1 MEATLQAEKREG
13 RGKNEARRLRASG
26 RIPAVVYGTEKDKAT
41 EISVD
46 PKVLLRI
53 LHSEGGVNT
62 LIGLEGAG
70 LAGGR
75 KVLVKEYQLDPI
87 DHKLLHAD
95 FYAVAMDKMLTVT
108 VPIVLKGEP
117 KGVKQQGGIVD
128 FVNREIEVECLPA
141 DIPEHIDVDV
151 TELMLHQG
159 IRVRDIATNAK
170 WKPVS
175 ELDLML
181 VHVIMP
187 KAEEVAAP
195 ADAAAAGTAAP
206 AEPEVLKKGKKEEEE
221 AEKKDDKKKD
231 EKKK

>member
-1 MEATLQAEKREG
+1 MDATLQAEKRDG

-26 RIPAVVYGTEKDKAT
+26 RIPAVVYGTEKNKAT
-41 EISVD
+41 EIAVD

-53 LHSEGGVNT
+53 LHSESGVNT

-70 LAGGR
+70 LGSGG

-87 DHKLLHAD
+87 DHRLLHAD
-95 FYAVAMDKMLTVT
+95 FYAVAMDKKLTVT

-141 DIPEHIDVDV
+141 DIPEHVDVDIS
-151 TELMLHQG
+151 ELMLHQG
-159 IRVRDIATNAK
+159 IRVRDIPADDK
-170 WKPVS
+170 WS
-175 ELDLML
+175 AITEGEAML

-195 ADAAAAGTAAP
+195 AEAAAAAATATP
-206 AEPEVLKKGKKEEEE
+206 AEPEVIKKGKKEEDEE
-221 AEKKDDKKKD
+221 EKEDKKK
-231 EKKK
+231 